1 MKSHP
6 LLAAVTSLLLLISA
20 SAQASGNPSR
30 GQQLASQVCASC
42 HGVDGN
48 MALADDYPILAGQHR
63 DYLVVALKAY
73 RSGDRDHAVMSSFA
87 QNLSDQDIEDLAAWF
102 SRQDGLGELTFD

>member
-1 MKSHP
+1 MRHAT
-6 LLAAVTSLLLLISA
+6 LLAAAVVLGFNALPVD
-20 SAQASGNPSR
+20 ASGNPGR
-30 GQQLASQVCASC
+30 GQELSSQVCASC

-63 DYLVVALKAY
+63 DYLVVALRAY

-87 QNLSDQDIEDLAAWF
+87 QNLSDQDIDDLAVWF

>member
-1 MKSHP
+1 MNR
-6 LLAAVTSLLLLISA
+6 LIALILASSA
-20 SAQASGNPSR
+20 LFIAETTQAAGNPAR
-30 GQQLASQVCASC
+30 GQELSAQVCASC
-42 HGVDGN
+42 HGADGN

-73 RSGDRDHAVMSSFA
+73 RSGDRDHAAMSSFA

>member
-1 MKSHP
+1 MNRSILACIAAGL
-6 LLAAVTSLLLLISA
+6 LLAAGFA
-20 SAQASGNPSR
+20 EASGNPGR
-30 GQQLASQVCASC
+30 GQELSSQVCASC

-48 MALADDYPILAGQHR
+48 MALAEDYPLLAGQHR

-73 RSGDRDHAVMSSFA
+73 RSGDREHAVMNSFA

-102 SRQDGLGELTFD
+102 ARQDGLGELSFD

>member
-1 MKSHP
+1 MKYP
-6 LLAAVTSLLLLISA
+6 VLCAAAVGLLLMAGSV
-20 SAQASGNPSR
+20 QASGNPGR
-30 GQQLASQVCASC
+30 GQELSSQVCASC

-63 DYLVVALKAY
+63 DYLVFALQAY

-87 QNLSDQDIEDLAAWF
+87 QNLSDQDIDDLAAWF